1 MSFMARFRRLFWIC
15 ANRPPYYD
23 IINGSGLLYVISQ
36 CDSGVNLKKLVWPGR
51 GWTFFILL
59 WQGFIPAVP
68 RARFFTPGNSFQYGI
83 FLWWIMK
90 IKRTLL
96 IILSRVI
103 RGAGMGL
110 GTSGI
115 ALAGWFFFSQWMNI
129 NFSGVYFQLWNS
141 WWGIWYIDLHMHI
154 FMMNGIIIIKN

>member
-59 WQGFIPAVP
+59 WHGFISAVP
-68 RARFFTPGNSFQYGI
+68 RSLVYARE
-83 FLWWIMK
+83 
-90 IKRTLL
+90 
-96 IILSRVI
+96 
-103 RGAGMGL
+103 
-110 GTSGI
+110 
-115 ALAGWFFFSQWMNI
+115 
-129 NFSGVYFQLWNS
+129 
-141 WWGIWYIDLHMHI
+141 
-154 FMMNGIIIIKN
+154 